1 MKSEQAFNEAVK
13 IAGIDYGS
21 KLAGTTAIAA
31 LEPGGLSF
39 WQSKPKQDADRFI
52 LEWAAEFRPE
62 RAFLDA
68 PLSLPGIYRYP
79 EQYQDHFY
87 RQGDQALRA
96 MSPMFLG
103 GLTARAMRLK
113 NQLESMGVEVLEVY
127 PAHLAKLMSL
137 DVLQYKKGL
146 PQIAAILP
154 ILSAQL
160 PGQPQVPPLPSWHQV
175 DALLA
180 LISGI
185 RYLKG
190 EHQAFGDPQEGLI
203 IV

>member
-1 MKSEQAFNEAVK
+1 MK

-31 LEPGGLSF
+31 FEPGVLSF
-39 WQSKPKQDADRFI
+39 KQSNPKQDADRFI
-52 LEWAAEFRPE
+52 LEWAAEFKPE

-79 EQYQDHFY
+79 GQYQDYFY
-87 RQGDQALRA
+87 RQGDRALRA

-103 GLTARAMRLK
+103 GLTARAMQLK
-113 NQLESMGVEVLEVY
+113 DQLERMDIEVLEVY

-137 DVLQYKKGL
+137 DALQYKKSL
-146 PQIAAILP
+146 PQIAVIMP
-154 ILSAQL
+154 ILTAQL
-160 PGQPQVPPLPSWHQV
+160 PGQPQLPPLPSSWHQV

-185 RYLKG
+185 RYLRG
-190 EHQAFGDPQEGLI
+190 AHQAFGHPQEGLI